1 MSAAAAAAV
10 AAAVCMQ
17 DVCSRNY
24 TVEVTYST
32 WGYAITKAP
41 KATVAAIDSS
51 DLTNGQTFDMV
62 GVGILLS
69 STSAKSKSLNAA
81 GAASSSVLMF
91 VPVMLAV
98 LHASRQAGV
107 V

>member
-1 MSAAAAAAV
+1 
-10 AAAVCMQ
+10 MQ
-17 DVCSRNY
+17 DVCSKNY

-41 KATVAAIDSS
+41 KATVTAIDSS

-62 GVGILLS
+62 GVGMSLS

-81 GAASSSVLMF
+81 GSASSSALLF